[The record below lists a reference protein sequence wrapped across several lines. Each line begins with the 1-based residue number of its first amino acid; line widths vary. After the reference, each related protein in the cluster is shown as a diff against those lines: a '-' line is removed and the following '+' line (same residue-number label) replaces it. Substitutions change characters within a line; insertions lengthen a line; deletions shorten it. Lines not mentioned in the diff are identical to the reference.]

1 MEVGVIPD
9 VIVTRYGSW
18 LEASLWYAQNL
29 EGVRSKVKE
38 LKGGK
43 LMDKAKE
50 SIEHPDLFRG
60 LMELYENYSNILKGI
75 KEINKG
81 DISINK
87 MKVLLDEL
95 RF

>member
-43 LMDKAKE
+43 LIHKEKE
-50 SIEHPDLFRG
+50 SVEHPDLFRG
-60 LMELYENYSNILKGI
+60 MMEL
-75 KEINKG
+75 
-81 DISINK
+81 
-87 MKVLLDEL
+87 
-95 RF
+95 